1 LANQNL
7 ERKQKFTQQV
17 VVFVER
23 FREVPAAS
31 WAITT
36 GAITIFAAL
45 QAVAFPELKGQAA
58 LLTLLG
64 VVVLSVIAA
73 GWYALRQPSLLQ
85 RILEART
92 HYNEGC
98 IAFEDRRYDVSIEH
112 LSQAC
117 IKDDNNY
124 YYVSRYGRACLR
136 LGRYEEAITALT
148 QAHDLSP
155 TKEGRLAARRN
166 RGVAAMIVNKWGLA
180 HSDFTEYLETNK
192 NSAVVYRMRS
202 LIYLATGDML
212 EAKNDA
218 LKAIKIAPKLCTTH
232 ATLSTVLA
240 IAGDV
245 VGACQELSHAQALNH
260 EKAIALYAL
269 AQAHAALGEK
279 DEAIRRLVSA
289 ISADTRFSPR
299 ASLDPL
305 FAILRRDDVRFK
317 QVTDTEGEMI
327 LGNIDEEESYH

>member
-1 LANQNL
+1 MANQNL

-45 QAVAFPELKGQAA
+45 QAVAFPDLKGQAA

-64 VVVLSVIAA
+64 VVVLSVTAA
-73 GWYALRQPSLLQ
+73 GWYALRQPSQLQ
-85 RILEART
+85 RILEARA
-92 HYNEGC
+92 HFNEGC
-98 IAFEDRRYDVSIEH
+98 IAFEDRRYEVSIQH
-112 LSQAC
+112 LYQAC
-117 IKDDNNY
+117 VKDDNNY
-124 YYVSRYGRACLR
+124 FYVSRYGRACLR
-136 LGRYEEAITALT
+136 LGRYEEAITVLT

-155 TKEGRLAARRN
+155 TKEGKLAARRN
-166 RGVAAMIVNKWGLA
+166 RGVAAMVVNKWGLA

-192 NSAVVYRMRS
+192 NSGVVYRMRA
-202 LIYLATGDML
+202 LIYLATGDLL
-212 EAKNDA
+212 EAEGDA
-218 LKAIKIAPKLCTTH
+218 LKAIKISPKLCATH

-245 VGACQELSHAQALNH
+245 VGARQELSHALTLNH
-260 EKAIALYAL
+260 EKAISLYAL
-269 AQAHAALGEK
+269 AQAHAALGEM
-279 DEAIRRLVSA
+279 DEAIRRLGSA
-289 ISADTRFSPR
+289 VRADTRFSPR

-305 FAILRRDDVRFK
+305 FLILRRDDARFK
-317 QVTDTEGEMI
+317 RVTNTEGKMI
-327 LGNIDEEESYH
+327 LGNIDEEES